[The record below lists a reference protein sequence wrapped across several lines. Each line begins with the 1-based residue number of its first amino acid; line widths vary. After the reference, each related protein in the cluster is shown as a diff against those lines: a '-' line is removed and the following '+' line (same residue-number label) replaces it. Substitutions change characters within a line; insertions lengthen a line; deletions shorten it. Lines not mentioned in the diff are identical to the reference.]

1 VAVYS
6 SRAFQQALID
16 YIITPSMSRVGT
28 PTDNP
33 IIEAVNGWAKSELYI
48 DVKIHKQPNLQDN
61 INTYIEYY
69 NNVRPAYVNHYKIP
83 SNIN

>member
-1 VAVYS
+1 
-6 SRAFQQALID
+6 
-16 YIITPSMSRVGT
+16 MSRVGT